1 MATTSFLAAA
11 LDGDPSS
18 DSDYVAGDDLSS
30 SESSSAGSGLED
42 EPKSDDEYMT
52 QNTKVVQLVN
62 YACCAKR
69 CIFGRTEEMDL
80 FISSLDEMSKE
91 LRHACILTSLSI
103 SISMERKRKSRSK
116 GVRARYTYVMPYLGA
131 VCKQAFEACFEIS
144 TGSLNKL
151 RKQVSTSIVPKK
163 HGNLSNQNAK
173 AIDYDALRDWLTAT
187 ATSIG
192 APLSVRRKSRTKDD
206 DGVVHVQYRTDIVY
220 VLPSTMTYEKLHAE
234 YLAHLG
240 PQPTRVPSE
249 KSFRQFIKSSCPHLR
264 MAADAKHSS
273 KKKPPL

>member
-1 MATTSFLAAA
+1 MATTFLAAA

-18 DSDYVAGDDLSS
+18 DSDYVAAEASESSS
-30 SESSSAGSGLED
+30 SESGLGVAADDD
-42 EPKSDDEYMT
+42 EPDEYVT

-80 FISSLDEMSKE
+80 FVASLDEMSKE

-103 SISMERKRKSRSK
+103 SISLGRKRKSRSK
-116 GVRARYTYVMPYLGA
+116 GVRSRYGYVMPYLGA

-151 RKQVSTSIVPKK
+151 RKQVSSSILPKK

-173 AIDYDALRDWLTAT
+173 SIDYDALRTWLAAKAT
-187 ATSIG
+187 AIG
-192 APLSVRRKSRTKDD
+192 QPLAVRRKSRTKDA
-206 DGVVHVQYRTDIVY
+206 DGQVHVEYRTDVVY
-220 VLPSTMTYEKLHAE
+220 VLPTTTTYEKLHSE

-240 PQPTRVPSE
+240 TASTGRVPSE

-264 MAADAKHSS
+264 MADVKAK
-273 KKKPPL
+273 KANPPS